1 MKKKTMIALL
11 TAASLLVSC
20 SKTAPTETT
29 TEGTTTEATT
39 AEETTAVSETSETT
53 ETTPAPSPTP
63 EPTPVPTPPGDI
75 RTEGPEQ
82 YDMFMAKIDEI
93 EASAPGQYGYQFS
106 VERNSCILTAFDGND
121 KIRFVITDGE
131 MTEYVPEEE
140 HSYVIDYYLSYED
153 IRSIPFLCD
162 TRLSVDTLGE
172 ERVEFNSPVTDVVE
186 SVPDGIYFGS
196 LVGFSSDGT
205 SALVVAGTPISFDR
219 DEILSLE
226 VEAPIGFMDFT
237 VADIIVNEEYDYVQ
251 IDLSSESYDI
261 GNLHLT
267 NNRDADN
274 SRLYLCEESNAWM
287 LEGCVIVQVPVSSSV
302 ELGGNYENM
311 LYGPDGYEPEDPV
324 ITGNPLLDSGF
335 WAALD
340 PSYCSNGWLS
350 CSGGLEPV
358 VIENGQIT
366 YMAIGYR

>member
-1 MKKKTMIALL
+1 MKKRTMIALL

-20 SKTAPTETT
+20 SKEAPAETT

-39 AEETTAVSETSETT
+39 TEENTVESESSETT
-53 ETTPAPSPTP
+53 ETTPTPSPTP

-75 RTEGPEQ
+75 RSEGSNQ

-93 EASAPGQYGYQFS
+93 EASVPGQYGYQFS
-106 VERNSCILTAFDGND
+106 IDRNCCILTVYDGTT
-121 KIRFVITDGE
+121 KVMYVISDGE
-131 MTEYVPEEE
+131 IIEYVPEVQ
-140 HSYVIDYYLSYED
+140 HDYSFDPYLSYED

-162 TRLSVDTLGE
+162 TRFSFDTLGE
-172 ERVEFNSPVTDVVE
+172 ERVEFNSPVTDVVD
-186 SVPDGIYFGS
+186 SVPDGMYFGS
-196 LVGFSSDGT
+196 LVGLSSDGT
-205 SALVVAGTPISFDR
+205 SALIVAGTPISFDR

-226 VEAPIGFMDFT
+226 IGDPIGFMDFT
-237 VADIIVNEEYDYVQ
+237 VADIQVNEEYDYVQ

-267 NNRDADN
+267 NNPYIDG
-274 SRLYLCEESNAWM
+274 SELYLCEDSRDWM
-287 LEGCVIVQVPVSSSV
+287 LQDAVIVQVPVSPSV

-311 LYGPDGYEPEDPV
+311 LYGPDGYEPEDLV
-324 ITGNPLLDSGF
+324 ITGNALLDSGY
-335 WAALD
+335 WALLD
-340 PSYCSNGWLS
+340 PSYGSNGWIS

-358 VIENGQIT
+358 MIENGQII